1 LDESSSINTMIHQQ
15 YKILQ
20 HDLSVLY
27 AKHNVNA
34 AQSMFISKE
43 IKELYTTTFSIP
55 LPSGLYQRAVYEH
68 NLIQTIQEQLKHY

>member
-1 LDESSSINTMIHQQ
+1 MASSSHLFTDEQLKLLNRGPTYVPPYQTYVITSTLDESSSINTMIHQQ

-34 AQSMFISKE
+34 AQSMFI
-43 IKELYTTTFSIP
+43 
-55 LPSGLYQRAVYEH
+55 
-68 NLIQTIQEQLKHY
+68 